1 MKLRI
6 SKKVRTHF
14 DSDEEEVLAAEEESQ
29 TSQTSQTSQN
39 STSTTTTT
47 EQSESQTQESSGSTS
62 TQTTTQTR
70 ILVCRE
76 FIQFNP
82 KNQKNYEFI
91 TYKHFNGLIFCDYTC
106 RNSFFSK
113 NL

>member
-1 MKLRI
+1 MQSAKMKLRI

-29 TSQTSQTSQN
+29 TSQTSQISQN
-39 STSTTTTT
+39 STSTTT

-70 ILVCRE
+70 ILVCKK
-76 FIQFNP
+76 FN
-82 KNQKNYEFI
+82 
-91 TYKHFNGLIFCDYTC
+91 LIRKT
-106 RNSFFSK
+106 K
-113 NL
+113 KL